1 MVCLVACLELHLV
14 QAVVLQWRRHRRLA
28 TDIASI
34 SSKVMTQWHR
44 PWPAWMEVTHDFLF
58 FLGSQDAKRGA
69 SLHSLIEPSQTYH
82 TGSRVHQ
89 RGWGG
94 LTLGMRQKPSDEW
107 HIVTQHGWMNWCMF
121 MEYYGIELALENCNQ
136 FLWFSLDAISQG
148 CESWNYAQIHG
159 LFRMLTCW
167 RTQAAGGYHELRKLV
182 AAGGSESNIGHDK
195 WCFASLV
202 VLGN

>member
-1 MVCLVACLELHLV
+1 M
-14 QAVVLQWRRHRRLA
+14 
-28 TDIASI
+28 ASLDGSYSPY
-34 SSKVMTQWHR
+34 SS
-44 PWPAWMEVTHDFLF
+44 HDFLF
-58 FLGSQDAKRGA
+58 FWGSQDAKRGA

-94 LTLGMRQKPSDEW
+94 LMLGRRQKPSDEW

-167 RTQAAGGYHELRKLV
+167 RTQAASGYHELRKLV
-182 AAGGSESNIGHDK
+182 AAGGSESNIGHDR